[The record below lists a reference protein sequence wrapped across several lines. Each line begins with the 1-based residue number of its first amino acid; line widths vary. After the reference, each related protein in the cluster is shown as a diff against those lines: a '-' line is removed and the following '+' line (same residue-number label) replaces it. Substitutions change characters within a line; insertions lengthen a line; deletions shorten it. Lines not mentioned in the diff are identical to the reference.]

1 MSDEFD
7 NDGKTIGVPEIQRF
21 TPARL
26 EKSQSPGSPPSV
38 TGKKSAHGSD
48 TADPHTIGNPNG
60 IEDLDLP
67 AKIEKP
73 ASPKVNSNGFRG
85 VSASASGIDQAEP
98 GPVNPWPQD
107 KESIPPPNDPPAPE
121 IRNPVRPD
129 NSAQAAPPP
138 SDRKPPGQNDTQ
150 ASGAWETNP
159 EDELDFASIR
169 MEFRPLGKKVWQ
181 RLATFSRQSSGP
193 WVIGRSIFG
202 NNASLINSITEAHF
216 HLLIEQ
222 GGQFVIEPLESLNGV
237 YEKLI
242 PQTWYPLVDQCRL
255 IIGDYVIEFRTAEP
269 AAEPATLCSDEG
281 EQFRST
287 FLSAPA
293 RLLVLGPDG
302 EPSVGLPLLARRSTI
317 VGRGGPNLKVSCDIT
332 LPDEK
337 LKLSRAHCEFVQDDD
352 KFFLVDLGS
361 FNGTFLQ
368 LDGRT
373 QVNVG
378 DVSAPDQAAQ
388 FFIGKFLFR
397 FIDERGL

>member
-21 TPARL
+21 TQARL

-38 TGKKSAHGSD
+38 TGKNSPHGSD
-48 TADPHTIGNPNG
+48 TADLHTMGNPNG
-60 IEDLDLP
+60 IEDLDLS
-67 AKIEKP
+67 AKIEKL

-85 VSASASGIDQAEP
+85 VSALASSIEQAEP
-98 GPVNPWPQD
+98 EPENPWNQD
-107 KESIPPPNDPPAPE
+107 KEYIPPPTLPPAIP
-121 IRNPVRPD
+121 IRIPQNPVH
-129 NSAQAAPPP
+129 SAQATRPP
-138 SDRKPPGQNDTQ
+138 SRRKPTDPYITV
-150 ASGAWETNP
+150 APSARETYP

-169 MEFRPLGKKVWQ
+169 MEVLSPGKKNVWQ
-181 RLATFSRQSSGP
+181 RVGTFSRHDSGP
-193 WVIGRSIFG
+193 WVIGRSIAG
-202 NNASLINSITEAHF
+202 NKASLLNSITEAHF
-216 HLLIEQ
+216 QLLIEP
-222 GGQFVIEPLESLNGV
+222 GEQFVIEPLESLNGV
-237 YEKLI
+237 YEKLTS
-242 PQTWYPLVDQCRL
+242 QTPYQLVDQCRL

-302 EPSVGLPLLARRSTI
+302 EPSVELPLLARRSTI
-317 VGRGGPNLKVSCDIT
+317 VGRGGPNLEISCDLT
-332 LPDEK
+332 LPDENMV
-337 LKLSRAHCEFVQDDD
+337 LSRAHCEFVQDDG

-361 FNGTFLQ
+361 RNGTFLQ

-388 FFIGKFLFR
+388 FSVGQFLFR
-397 FIDERGL
+397 FIDE